1 MQDEALGELSHGL
14 TEWADVPWPNVW
26 LGVTICNQAEADRDI
41 PKLLEVPARVR
52 FLSMEPLLGPV
63 DLRFPTNLW
72 GGDRCNHCCKGD
84 RCNGRSH
91 YERARCPF
99 CRGTGQQKFLDWVI
113 VRGESGASARQMH
126 PHWARRLRDQCAAA
140 GVPFLLKQWGVW
152 VPRGPESLGYLIDE
166 RAGIARLRIN
176 TAGEN
181 DAFLNSVNGHT
192 PTWLQMS
199 GKKRAGRLLDGVQH
213 DEFPGSAA

>member
-1 MQDEALGELSHGL
+1 M
-14 TEWADVPWPNVW
+14 
-26 LGVTICNQAEADRDI
+26 
-41 PKLLEVPARVR
+41 
-52 FLSMEPLLGPV
+52 
-63 DLRFPTNLW
+63 
-72 GGDRCNHCCKGD
+72 
-84 RCNGRSH
+84 
-91 YERARCPF
+91 
-99 CRGTGQQKFLDWVI
+99 I